1 MSCSRN
7 GSNSDRS
14 AMRARLRLAIARG
27 LRSVARIGRSS
38 VIGLVGV
45 LGLSGLSGTAD
56 GLPSLAPSSF
66 SLPSF
71 NLPSLALPLS
81 SPQIAAAE
89 EPDGVPGNRGGE
101 AARNGA
107 NGRRVVEKRPID
119 DRTLQRSEDVKQWLE
134 RVAGVRT
141 VSPWQRD
148 HASVRAAF
156 LDVVAEARR
165 YTVRVLSNETQVALG
180 TIVDSQG
187 FVLTKASELNGKI
200 SCVLLDGRQV
210 AARLTGVN
218 EEHDLAMLR
227 IEAQD
232 LPAVDWIDGDAP
244 GVGSF
249 LATPSHDKL
258 PAAIGVLSAVARKI
272 EAPTGFLGIGL
283 DQVQARITQVFPGG
297 GADKAGLQVNDLVL
311 KVNGIDVNDRDSLQR
326 AIRRHQPGQ
335 KLELAIRRGAQSRT
349 ILATLGESP
358 LAATAERLDVQNKLG
373 GQLSQRRA
381 GFPTVLQ
388 HDTVLR
394 PNECGGPL
402 VDLDGQVV
410 GINIARAGRVASYAI
425 PADAVQSLLADLK
438 SGKLEPRH
446 VAADDMTVTMPT
458 SLSMP

>member
-7 GSNSDRS
+7 GSSKS
-14 AMRARLRLAIARG
+14 AASAWRARLRNVVARG
-27 LRSVARIGRSS
+27 LFGALGCASLAGLTDASRVIFAPSTAAAQEQSVAPSRARG
-38 VIGLVGV
+38 
-45 LGLSGLSGTAD
+45 AD
-56 GLPSLAPSSF
+56 GPRSEERVRGEERGRNEERGAGP
-66 SLPSF
+66 
-71 NLPSLALPLS
+71 
-81 SPQIAAAE
+81 AE
-89 EPDGVPGNRGGE
+89 ERAGE
-101 AARNGA
+101 ASRNG
-107 NGRRVVEKRPID
+107 NRRVVEKRPID
-119 DRTLQRSEDVKQWLE
+119 ERSLQRSEDVKQWLE

-156 LDVVAEARR
+156 LDVVADARR
-165 YTVRVLSNETQVALG
+165 YTVRVLANEAQVALG

-187 FVLTKASELNGKI
+187 YVLTKASELNGKL
-200 SCVLLDGRQV
+200 SCVLLDGRQL
-210 AARLTGVN
+210 AARLVGVS
-218 EEHDLAMLR
+218 EEHDLAMLQV
-227 IEAQD
+227 EAND

-244 GVGSF
+244 SVGSF

-272 EAPTGFLGIGL
+272 EAPIGFLGIGL
-283 DQVQARITQVFPGG
+283 DQVQPRITQVFPGG

-311 KVNGIDVNDRDSLQR
+311 KVNGLDVADRDSLQR
-326 AIRRHQPGQ
+326 AIRKHQPGQ
-335 KLELAIRRGAQSRT
+335 KLDLAIRRGGQQRS
-349 ILATLGESP
+349 IVATLGESP

-438 SGKLEPRH
+438 SGKLEPRQ